1 MFEGCKTFLLHL
13 SCYPHKSQYLCSLH
27 NPPPGPPAGL
37 NGQNGVNGLNG
48 QNGLN
53 NGQNGLNGQG
63 GQSGQGGQ
71 GGQGGQAVSAP
82 RRGRGVLQQQTPGM
96 RVPMCGSCDLQ
107 IRSAPASGNMQCF
120 SVVLQ
125 SHANINYNLLCF

>member
-1 MFEGCKTFLLHL
+1 MF
-13 SCYPHKSQYLCSLH
+13 SLH

-37 NGQNGVNGLNG
+37 NGQNGVSGLNG

-63 GQSGQGGQ
+63 GQV
-71 GGQGGQAVSAP
+71 GQGGQAVSAP

-107 IRSAPASGNMQCF
+107 IRSATASGNMQCF

-125 SHANINYNLLCF
+125 YHANLD

>member
-1 MFEGCKTFLLHL
+1 MIEGCKAFLLHL
-13 SCYPHKSQYLCSLH
+13 SCYLYIKSQYLFSLH
-27 NPPPGPPAGL
+27 NPPPGPAAGL

-53 NGQNGLNGQG
+53 NGQNGHNGQG
-63 GQSGQGGQ
+63 GQS
-71 GGQGGQAVSAP
+71 GQGGQAVSAP

-120 SVVLQ
+120 SVVMQCHSNLD
-125 SHANINYNLLCF
+125 YDLLCF